1 MYVSGSGKE
10 DVMAIEVF
18 ISYAHEDQ
26 SFREELQ
33 KHLNSLRRQQII
45 SSWYDGDIVAGT
57 EWQSQILERL
67 NSAQI
72 ILFW

>member
-1 MYVSGSGKE
+1 
-10 DVMAIEVF
+10 MAIEVF